1 MGSLYSY
8 VHVFPAWPG
17 LTSLLF
23 QAGLFSAVLTAFVV
37 PKIQDLSV
45 NPADQSVYYQNQTV
59 QILDRISQQFASADG
74 QISTNYTPP
83 SPYQTFHPSA
93 SDRRVN
99 ILWLISLICSLSAA
113 FLATLVQQW
122 ARDYMRIFTSPRKPL
137 KTARIRMFL
146 FERVERLPKLAEV
159 VPGLIH
165 FSLILFF
172 WGIGEII
179 LHIDK
184 TIFIT
189 TVAPILVGAF
199 FYLYCVFAPMWN
211 PQLPYRT
218 PFSVYIFNLIQN
230 LRSHASMEIL
240 QENSAMKASDGRMN
254 RDVRALRWLIDNI
267 KEINEVQTFVLAFI
281 DSFNEKWVLNV
292 WRAVFG
298 DDQSTSPV
306 DQLRP
311 GRPSPREGTTA
322 YRLCTYVRLFLEKER
337 NSTDMDVRRTGHTR
351 ECIETMAS
359 LVCLTDVELGSFGQ
373 VGEVLSEVGE
383 IEQTNDTSTRLN
395 PLFTVRW
402 TCLSLVAIKQIV
414 NDSQLQ
420 EVAKFTLDRIARLQT
435 DYGDHPDIVVLMAM
449 AQRIDDYLTRAWA
462 SVVDLHLAFDSEP
475 RSLSRTDADII
486 TILNSRE
493 GSISELER
501 IANEAVGMEDVD
513 WHFTFLL
520 DTMDET
526 THKLM
531 QRLPGVFF
539 NKLKSAAPIM
549 ISEAFDFPSV
559 VTTPVPPLLIF
570 PGQQIQTLCNLGR
583 RLRDI
588 IEGQNTGRHE
598 ETLKSLESLREIPD
612 SLRGLNY
619 FNLMKRQL
627 WRLLDLRDGRGFGF
641 TIELFFL
648 ALRQLELSST
658 SPSSELKKVF
668 YIGTFKAI
676 TSDWKDR
683 KNSVG
688 TQRILLD
695 LLCDL
700 VILSRGAFSNF
711 PYPPYIVDMLLELVE
726 KMVEGHEGFRAHT
739 DDIVQELEEVN
750 FRNLVDNDLRVEAL
764 NVIYPPIP
772 RFHSF
777 ST

>member
-8 VHVFPAWPG
+8 VYVFPAWPG
-17 LTSLLF
+17 LTLLLF

-45 NPADQSVYYQNQTV
+45 NPAVQSVYYQNQTV
-59 QILDRISQQFASADG
+59 QILDRISQQFAPADG
-74 QISTNYTPP
+74 RISTNHTPP
-83 SPYQTFHPSA
+83 MPSTFHISA

-99 ILWLISLICSLSAA
+99 ILWLLSLICSLSAA
-113 FLATLVQQW
+113 FIATLVQQW
-122 ARDYMRIFTSPRKPL
+122 ARDYMRVFTPPRKPL

-159 VPGLIH
+159 VPMLIH

-172 WGIGEII
+172 WGIGDII
-179 LHIDK
+179 LQIDK
-184 TIFIT
+184 TIFIS
-189 TVAPILVGAF
+189 TVAPILVGAL

-218 PFSVYIFNLIQN
+218 PFSVYILNLIQN
-230 LRSHASMEIL
+230 LRSLASMEKI
-240 QENSAMKASDGRMN
+240 QEDSAMKASEGRMN
-254 RDVRALRWLIDNI
+254 RDVRALQWLIDNI

-281 DSFNEKWVLNV
+281 DSFNEKWGRNV
-292 WRAVFG
+292 WRAVFE

-311 GRPSPREGTTA
+311 GRPSPSEGATA
-322 YRLCTYVRLFLEKER
+322 YRLCRYVRLFLEKER
-337 NSTDMDVRRTGHTR
+337 NSMDTDVRRTGHTR

-383 IEQTNDTSTRLN
+383 KEQTNDPSTRLN

-420 EVAKFTLDRIARLQT
+420 DVAKFTLDGVAHLQT
-435 DYGDHPDIVVLMAM
+435 DYGHRPDIMVLLAM
-449 AQRIDDYLTRAWA
+449 AQRIDDDLTQAWA

-475 RSLSRTDADII
+475 SSRSRTDADII

-493 GSISELER
+493 ESISELER
-501 IANEAVGMEDVD
+501 IANEVVGMEDVD

-526 THKLM
+526 THKLV

-539 NKLKSAAPIM
+539 NKLKSAAPTM
-549 ISEAFDFPSV
+549 ISEAFNFPSV
-559 VTTPVPPLLIF
+559 VTTPVPPLLMF

-588 IEGQNTGRHE
+588 IERRNTGRQE

-619 FNLMKRQL
+619 FYLMRRQL
-627 WRLLDLRDGRGFGF
+627 WRLLDLRDGHGFGF

-658 SPSSELKKVF
+658 SSSSELKRVF
-668 YIGTFKAI
+668 YTGTFKAI
-676 TSDWKDR
+676 TSDWKDC

-688 TQRILLD
+688 TQGILLD

-700 VILSRGAFSNF
+700 VIRSHGAFSDF
-711 PYPPYIVDMLLELVE
+711 SYPPYIVEMLLELVE
-726 KMVEGHEGFRAHT
+726 KMVDGHEGIRDHT
-739 DDIVQELEEVN
+739 DDIVQVLEEAT
-750 FRNLVDNDLRVEAL
+750 FRNLMDDGLRNKAL
-764 NVIYPPIP
+764 NVIYPPA
-772 RFHSF
+772 RRVA
-777 ST
+777 